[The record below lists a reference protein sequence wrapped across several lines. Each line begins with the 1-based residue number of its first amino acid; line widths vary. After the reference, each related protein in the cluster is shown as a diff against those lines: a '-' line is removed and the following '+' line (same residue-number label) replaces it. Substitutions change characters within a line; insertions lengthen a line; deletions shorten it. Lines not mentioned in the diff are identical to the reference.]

1 MTKLLYIIM
10 VMDEN
15 SIRNGLIWGERTL
28 KGLNNTHGFPISV
41 YGIGRLNKK

>member
-15 SIRNGLIWGERTL
+15 SIRNGLIWGEAIQVM
-28 KGLNNTHGFPISV
+28 NPC
-41 YGIGRLNKK
+41 